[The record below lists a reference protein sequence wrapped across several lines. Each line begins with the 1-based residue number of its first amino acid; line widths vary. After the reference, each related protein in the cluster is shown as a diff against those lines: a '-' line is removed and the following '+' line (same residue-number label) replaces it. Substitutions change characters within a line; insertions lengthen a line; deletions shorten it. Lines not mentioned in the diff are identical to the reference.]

1 GPTIDDPPA
10 PGQPGVTR
18 SGWTQAEWAGAER
31 LIDTPLLCTVWGEG
45 QGDYGAELQLI
56 LDVDEAPQPVG
67 LEATF
72 NGLGACTTAQATF
85 AAHPG
90 LIPYEHALKFALRL
104 TSDGSGDEGD
114 WWAGG
119 VRNVRYDNGL
129 YVVDLEGLWTL
140 LNDARV
146 QLDSDGDIARPE
158 HGTIEGTLVLGIGDP
173 TAVIIESDADEQ
185 QTWGE
190 HLNNT
195 FRATPEAAWGIG
207 PDQVFVMGT
216 PEQGGITEL
225 DVEAGEAVD
234 DVQGGEFILPPFVT
248 DVTSEG

>member
-1 GPTIDDPPA
+1 GLVFFGEPPALTPLSVNRWYRVAFALRDESEGPTLDDPPA
-10 PGQPGVTR
+10 PGQPGVTG
-18 SGWTQAEWAGAER
+18 SGWTQAEWDGAER

-104 TSDGSGDEGD
+104 TSDGSGEEVD
-114 WWAGG
+114 WWAGV

-129 YVVDLEGLWTL
+129 YVVDLDGFWTL
-140 LNDARV
+140 LNDA
-146 QLDSDGDIARPE
+146 
-158 HGTIEGTLVLGIGDP
+158 
-173 TAVIIESDADEQ
+173 
-185 QTWGE
+185 
-190 HLNNT
+190 
-195 FRATPEAAWGIG
+195 
-207 PDQVFVMGT
+207 
-216 PEQGGITEL
+216 
-225 DVEAGEAVD
+225 
-234 DVQGGEFILPPFVT
+234 
-248 DVTSEG
+248 